1 MNDLILDIKGLTV
14 SSRQRGREK
23 ILVDNVSFDI
33 KPGECMGILGESGSG
48 KSMTVKAILG
58 LLDRNFDVVGQ
69 AVFKNIDLLQATKEN
84 LRRMRGRQI
93 TMVLQNPMT
102 CFDPLCRVG
111 EQITETFD
119 AHLNLN
125 KRETEVKA
133 IELLHKMMIRDP
145 EEVMEKYP
153 HQLSGGMLQRIMIGV
168 AMALEPDLLIADE
181 PTTAID
187 AITQY
192 EILEEFSRIK
202 AGNRTS
208 LIFITHD
215 LGAVSKLADRVV
227 VMNRGRI
234 VDRGDFQHIL
244 NHASDP
250 YTRLLVDKK
259 RAVMQRY
266 RQIVDAPAAGGESEA
281 LA

>member
-33 KPGECMGILGESGSG
+33 KPGECMAILGESGSG

-266 RQIVDAPAAGGESEA
+266 RQIVDAPAAGWESEA